1 VMENPVCVRAIVY
14 GRVQGVF
21 FRTFVEEHAQRLGLV
36 GYVRNLPS
44 GAVEQDATGHRS
56 TVQANFPHIERDAV
70 EVVAEGE
77 LEQVNKLLELLKI
90 GSPASIVDRVD
101 ISWSEFTGNHSGFRV
116 RY

>member
-1 VMENPVCVRAIVY
+1 MNAPASVRATVY

-21 FRTFVEEHAQRLGLV
+21 FRAFVEERAQQLGLR

-44 GAVEQDATGHRS
+44 G
-56 TVQANFPHIERDAV
+56 NV

-77 LEQVNKLLELLKI
+77 RERVEKLVEYLKM
-90 GSPASIVDRVD
+90 GPPAARV
-101 ISWSEFTGNHSGFRV
+101 SRVETTWSEYTGNYSRFRV

>member
-1 VMENPVCVRAIVY
+1 MENPVSVRAIVH

-21 FRTFVEEHAQRLGLV
+21 FRAFVEEHAQRLDLV

-44 GAVEQDATGHRS
+44 
-56 TVQANFPHIERDAV
+56 DAV

-77 LEQVNKLLELLKI
+77 REQVNKLVGRLKT
-90 GSPASIVDRVD
+90 GPPTAIVDRVE
-101 ISWSEFTGNHSGFRV
+101 ISWSEYTGGHSGFRV

>member
-1 VMENPVCVRAIVY
+1 MMKDPVFVRAIVH

-44 GAVEQDATGHRS
+44 GAVEMM
-56 TVQANFPHIERDAV
+56 
-70 EVVAEGE
+70 AEGE
-77 LEQVNKLLELLKI
+77 REQVNKLVERLKT
-90 GSPASIVDRVD
+90 GPPTAIVDRVE
-101 ISWSEFTGNHSGFRV
+101 INWSDFTGDHSEFRV

>member
-1 VMENPVCVRAIVY
+1 MENPVSVRAIVY

-44 GAVEQDATGHRS
+44 GAVE
-56 TVQANFPHIERDAV
+56 VM
-70 EVVAEGE
+70 AEGE
-77 LEQVNKLLELLKI
+77 RERVNKLVGHLET
-90 GSPASIVDRVD
+90 GPPAAMVARVE
-101 ISWSEFTGNHSGFRV
+101 ISWSEFTGDHSGFRV

>member
-1 VMENPVCVRAIVY
+1 MDDQISVRATVY

-21 FRTFVEEHAQRLGLV
+21 FRTFVEEHAQLLGLR

-44 GAVEQDATGHRS
+44 GD
-56 TVQANFPHIERDAV
+56 V

-77 LEQVNKLLELLKI
+77 RERVEKMVEYLKR
-90 GSPASIVDRVD
+90 GPPAAIVRRVVT
-101 ISWSEFTGNHSGFRV
+101 SWSEYTGNYSSFRV

>member
-1 VMENPVCVRAIVY
+1 MENPVSMRAIVH

-44 GAVEQDATGHRS
+44 GAVE
-56 TVQANFPHIERDAV
+56 VM
-70 EVVAEGE
+70 AEGE
-77 LEQVNKLLELLKI
+77 REQVNKLVGHLKM
-90 GSPASIVDRVD
+90 GPPTAIVDRVE
-101 ISWSEFTGNHSGFRV
+101 ISWSEYTGDHSGFRV

>member
-1 VMENPVCVRAIVY
+1 MEGQVAVRATVQ

-21 FRTFVEEHAQRLGLV
+21 FRAFVEEHAQQLGLR

-44 GAVEQDATGHRS
+44 GT
-56 TVQANFPHIERDAV
+56 V

-77 LEQVNKLLELLKI
+77 QERVERLVEYLRVGPPGARVKRVVTRWSAYT
-90 GSPASIVDRVD
+90 GSYS
-101 ISWSEFTGNHSGFRV
+101 SFRV

>member
-1 VMENPVCVRAIVY
+1 MDDWISVRATVY

-21 FRTFVEEHAQRLGLV
+21 FRTFVEEHAQQLGLR

-44 GAVEQDATGHRS
+44 GE
-56 TVQANFPHIERDAV
+56 V

-77 LEQVNKLLELLKI
+77 RERVQKLVKYLKK
-90 GSPASIVDRVD
+90 GPPAAVVRRVVT
-101 ISWSEFTGNHSGFRV
+101 SWSEYTGYYSSFRV

>member
-1 VMENPVCVRAIVY
+1 MDDRISVRATVY

-21 FRTFVEEHAQRLGLV
+21 FRTFVEEYAQQLGLR

-44 GAVEQDATGHRS
+44 GD
-56 TVQANFPHIERDAV
+56 V

-77 LEQVNKLLELLKI
+77 RERVEKMVEYLKR
-90 GSPASIVDRVD
+90 GPPAAIVRRVVT
-101 ISWSEFTGNHSGFRV
+101 SWSEYTGNYSSFRV

>member
-1 VMENPVCVRAIVY
+1 MEDPVSVRAMVH

-44 GAVEQDATGHRS
+44 GAVE
-56 TVQANFPHIERDAV
+56 VM
-70 EVVAEGE
+70 AEGE
-77 LEQVNKLLELLKI
+77 RECVNKLVERLKM
-90 GSPASIVDRVD
+90 GPPTAIVDRVE
-101 ISWSEFTGNHSGFRV
+101 INWSEFTGDHSEFRV

>member
-1 VMENPVCVRAIVY
+1 MEELVSVHAIVY

-21 FRTFVEEHAQRLGLV
+21 FRSFVEEQALYLGLK

-44 GAVEQDATGHRS
+44 GD
-56 TVQANFPHIERDAV
+56 V

-77 LEQVNKLLELLKI
+77 RERVEELVGYLKA
-90 GSPASIVDRVD
+90 GPPVAKVKRVVTK
-101 ISWSEFTGNHSGFRV
+101 WFEYSGKYSRFSV

>member
-1 VMENPVCVRAIVY
+1 MEDPVSVRAMVH

-44 GAVEQDATGHRS
+44 GAVE
-56 TVQANFPHIERDAV
+56 VM
-70 EVVAEGE
+70 AEGE
-77 LEQVNKLLELLKI
+77 RERVNKLLERLKM
-90 GSPASIVDRVD
+90 GPSTSMVDGVD
-101 ISWSEFTGNHSGFRV
+101 ISWFEFTGDHSEFRV